1 MKAAKVIA
9 IALVLALFASVAVA
23 QPNTSSVD
31 PGITPDSPF
40 YFFKVIVEKVKLF
53 VIVDP
58 AKKADLLAELINT
71 KLAEA
76 QAMFEEG
83 KVEDAQEALELYQE
97 YVDEMTE
104 VVGETTKNGK
114 DLSKVIERVKEA
126 HENHV
131 EVLTELLEKVPDQA
145 KDAIEHALEVS
156 QRGQEVCIERLEK
169 IEAGEIPGKEV
180 KERVRERYGEEK
192 SEECQE
198 DKECE
203 CEQQNTCQENNCEY
217 EKCEQCEEQKQVK
230 EQKQE
235 QKQERKQV
243 EKEECERG
251 KDKGCKA
258 KDDES

>member
-9 IALVLALFASVAVA
+9 MALVLTLIASVAMA
-23 QPNTSSVD
+23 QPSTSSLD

-76 QAMFEEG
+76 QAMLEEG
-83 KVEDAQEALELYQE
+83 KVEDAEKALELYQE
-97 YVDEMTE
+97 YMNEMTD
-104 VVGETTKNGK
+104 VAGEAAEKGK
-114 DLSKVIERVKEA
+114 DLGEVIERVKEA
-126 HENHV
+126 HEKHV
-131 EVLTELLEKVPDQA
+131 EVLTGLLEKVPDQA

-156 QRGQEVCIERLEK
+156 QHGQEVCVERLEK
-169 IEAGEIPGKEV
+169 IEAGEVPGKEV
-180 KERVRERYGEEK
+180 KERVRERYGKEK
-192 SEECQE
+192 PEECQQE
-198 DKECE
+198 EECE
-203 CEQQNTCQENNCEY
+203 YEQQNTCQENERGLEECEH
-217 EKCEQCEEQKQVK
+217 EQCGEQKKVK

-235 QKQERKQV
+235 QKREEKQV
-243 EKEECERG
+243 EKEKCSKE

-258 KDDES
+258 EDD